1 MILFLLSCSSEWSIG
16 EPPAGEEQDK
26 QNANSQ
32 LSTLFVEK
40 PQTGSVKVGEHQ
52 ALSLAF
58 FLNGSETHIA

>member
-1 MILFLLSCSSEWSIG
+1 MILFLLFCSSEWSLG

-58 FLNGSETHIA
+58 FF